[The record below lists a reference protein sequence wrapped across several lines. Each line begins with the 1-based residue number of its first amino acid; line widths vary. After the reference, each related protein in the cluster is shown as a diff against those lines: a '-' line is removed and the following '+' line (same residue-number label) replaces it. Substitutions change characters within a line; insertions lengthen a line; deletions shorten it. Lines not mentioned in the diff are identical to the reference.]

1 VLEVGLGGRLDAVNL
16 FDADCAIVT
25 SIDVDHAQWLGDSRE
40 AIGLEK
46 AHVFRAGRPAICSD
60 PQPPASL
67 VAHAQ
72 AIGADLWLF
81 GRDYNYAGDRQQ
93 WSWAGRNRRRNSLA
107 YPGLRGANQLLNASG
122 ALAALDAMRDVLP
135 VPQQAVRQGLAQA
148 QLAGRFQ
155 VMPGRPVVVLDVA
168 HNPHAAAH
176 LATNLE
182 QMGFFPSTWAVFGA
196 MGDKDIDGIVAAM
209 APVVSHWITVSLPG
223 ERAATGEAL
232 AARLRANGIGVAGD
246 GRTVTVVPTP
256 LDGLLTALGA
266 IRDADRIVV
275 FGSFLT
281 VADVIGRW
289 RR

>member
-1 VLEVGLGGRLDAVNL
+1 
-16 FDADCAIVT
+16 
-25 SIDVDHAQWLGDSRE
+25 
-40 AIGLEK
+40 
-46 AHVFRAGRPAICSD
+46 
-60 PQPPASL
+60 
-67 VAHAQ
+67 
-72 AIGADLWLF
+72 
-81 GRDYNYAGDRQQ
+81 
-93 WSWAGRNRRRNSLA
+93 
-107 YPGLRGANQLLNASG
+107 
-122 ALAALDAMRDVLP
+122 
-135 VPQQAVRQGLAQA
+135 
-148 QLAGRFQ
+148 
-155 VMPGRPVVVLDVA
+155 
-168 HNPHAAAH
+168 
-176 LATNLE
+176 
-182 QMGFFPSTWAVFGA
+182 
-196 MGDKDIDGIVAAM
+196 M